1 VTDRRKEE
9 ATYQETALG
18 GALRR
23 VGADVWVWSDTGER
37 ELRVTDLKLLDLAPA
52 YRVIA
57 RGEVRLVE
65 IPALWRKDVSD
76 PDVEE
81 ALIRLL
87 AEHGRPADIYAEGLA
102 ELLDDHR
109 ARSRG
114 FVVPLEAWE
123 REMSRVVGA
132 SWDLA
137 DEEAIMARA
146 ERARRAAGG

>member
-1 VTDRRKEE
+1 MSE
-9 ATYQETALG
+9 ETALG

-23 VGADVWVWSDTGER
+23 VAPDVWVWSDTGER

-57 RGEVRLVE
+57 RGKVRLVE
-65 IPALWRKDVSD
+65 IPELWRKDVSD

-81 ALIRLL
+81 ALTRLL